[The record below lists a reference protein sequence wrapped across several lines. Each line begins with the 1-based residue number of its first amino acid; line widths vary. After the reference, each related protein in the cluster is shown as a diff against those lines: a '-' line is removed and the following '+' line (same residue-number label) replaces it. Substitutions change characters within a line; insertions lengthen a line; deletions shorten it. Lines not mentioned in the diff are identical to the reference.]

1 MNKKQSNKKNSPKI
15 VVTGDVTIDWLEVS
29 IPPITTHKNEK
40 NILNWQIIKGTK
52 QYAKL
57 GGSFLLA
64 EFVKA
69 ASELDALSPKLIDIE
84 KIPPHE
90 IIHSQVKLGKF
101 PLSKENSKET
111 VYRVSTFKGYSGPE
125 NNEPSFLK
133 VDKDDPGAQILILDD
148 AGNGFRDAPEEFWPL
163 VLTKGKPDFIVY
175 KMSNPLTEG
184 KLWEK
189 VSREFADKLILIITA
204 DDLRRSGAKISR
216 KVSWESTAK
225 DYIWQMAC
233 NPNLLSLNICSNL
246 IVRFGVDGAIIYRRR
261 EGDVEADLFY
271 DPEIGEDNF
280 SEYYPGKML
289 GIGAPFTAA
298 VATSLLKKGSNQLQE
313 GVRNG
318 LLASR
323 KLWKLGFGK
332 DYNNLEY
339 QYDEVFN
346 TKPEKNSIINVQI
359 PISFNADSADP
370 YYWCILDDITDI
382 GLEKAAF
389 NYVIYGKDSSLNRV
403 PLGQFRYLKTYSRA
417 EIESLSNIKNLIQE
431 YLSSPDITRPLSIAV
446 FGPPGAG
453 KSFAVTEVA
462 KSVAPEKLAKDP
474 LEFNLSQFN
483 STQELLNSF
492 HRIRDIALKG
502 KMPIVFFDEF
512 DCDFEGKLGWLKYFL
527 YPMND
532 GLFRQGEAVHPIGK
546 SIFVFAGGTCKTFAE
561 FSREENKTQENES
574 GSVTSDRQ
582 RFIDAKGPDFVSRLR
597 GYINIK
603 GPDPMYKN
611 DKHYIIRR
619 AIIIRFLL
627 QKNAKHIF
635 DSNKKCHIDAG
646 VLRALLKVPQ
656 YKHGVR
662 SIQAIMEMSMIAG
675 RKSYEQAAL
684 PSLEQLKLNVD
695 TETFSRLVTRDVL
708 LGGFR
713 EELAK
718 AIHEKY
724 LNNNKDNKEK
734 TKAMVPWVELPEEYK
749 ETNRR
754 QADDIPGKLKVIGC
768 DFTPVPSGEKPTLIK
783 FKKEEIETMAKMEH
797 EQWVKQ
803 KFLQG
808 WTYGEKKN
816 NNKKT
821 HPDLIEW
828 DRLSSIAKKK
838 DEHAVQAI
846 PELLAS
852 KGFEIYRLK

>member
-1 MNKKQSNKKNSPKI
+1 MSTKQSHKKNSPKI

-29 IPPITTHKNEK
+29 VSPITTPENGK
-40 NILNWQIIKGTK
+40 NILNWKTVKGTT

-57 GGSFLLA
+57 GGSCLLA
-64 EFVKA
+64 EFVRA
-69 ASELDALSPKLIDIE
+69 ATETEVLSPNLIDIE
-84 KIPPHE
+84 KLSPHE
-90 IIHSQVKLGKF
+90 IIHSQVKLEKF
-101 PLSKENSKET
+101 PLSKDNSKEK

-125 NNEPSFLK
+125 DNEPSFLQ
-133 VDKDDPGAQILILDD
+133 VENDDPGAQILILDD
-148 AGNGFRDAPEEFWPL
+148 AGNGFRNAPQEFWPL
-163 VLTKGKPDFIVY
+163 VLTKGNPDHIIY

-189 VSREFADKLILIITA
+189 VSRECADKLILIITA
-204 DDLRRSGAKISR
+204 DDLRRFGAKISR

-225 DYIWQMAC
+225 DFIWQMAC
-233 NPNLLSLNICSNL
+233 NPKLLSLNICNSL
-246 IVRFGVDGAIIYRRR
+246 IVRFGVDGAIVYRRR
-261 EGDVEADLFY
+261 EGEVDAHLFY
-271 DPEIGEDNF
+271 DPKIGEDNF
-280 SEYYPGKML
+280 SDYYPGNML
-289 GIGAPFTAA
+289 GIGAPFTASIA
-298 VATSLLKKGSNQLQE
+298 SALLKKGTSQLQE

-323 KLWKLGFGK
+323 KLWKGGFGH
-332 DYNNLEY
+332 DYKKPEY
-339 QYDEVFN
+339 QFSEVFN
-346 TKPEKNSIINVQI
+346 IGKEKDSIIDVKI
-359 PISFNADSADP
+359 PISFNADAADP
-370 YYWCILDDITDI
+370 DYWCILDDITDI

-389 NYVIYGKDSSLNRV
+389 NFVVYGEDSSLNRV
-403 PLGQFRYLKTYSRA
+403 PLGQFRHLKTFSRA
-417 EIESLSNIKNLIQE
+417 EIESLCNIKNLIQE

-446 FGPPGAG
+446 FGPPGSG

-462 KSVAPEKLAKDP
+462 KSVAPEKLAKEP

-483 STQELLNSF
+483 SIQELLSSF

-502 KMPIVFFDEF
+502 KTPIVFFDEF

-532 GLFRQGEAVHPIGK
+532 GLFRQGETVHPIGK
-546 SIFVFAGGTCKTFAE
+546 AIFVFAGGTCKTFAE

-574 GSVTSDRQ
+574 DSFTADRQ

-603 GPDPMYKN
+603 GPDPLHEK

-627 QKNAKHIF
+627 RKNAKHIF
-635 DSNKKCHIDAG
+635 DSNKKCHIDTG
-646 VLRALLKVPQ
+646 VLRALLKVPE

-662 SIQAIMEMSMIAG
+662 SIQAIIEMSMTAG

-684 PSLEQLKLNVD
+684 PSVEQLKLHVD
-695 TETFSRLVTRDVL
+695 TDIFSRLVSRDVM
-708 LGGFR
+708 LGGAR
-713 EELAK
+713 EELARV
-718 AIHEKY
+718 IHEKY
-724 LNNNKDNKEK
+724 LNNNKDTKEK
-734 TKAMVPWVELPEEYK
+734 TNAMVPWVELPEEYK

-754 QADDIPGKLKVIGC
+754 QADDIPAKLKAIGC
-768 DFTPVPSGEKPTLIK
+768 DFTPVSSEKKPKPIK
-783 FKKEEIETMAKMEH
+783 FRKEEIETMAKMEH
-797 EQWVKQ
+797 ERWVKQ

-808 WTYGEKKN
+808 WSYGEKKN
-816 NNKKT
+816 DDKKT
-821 HPDLIEW
+821 HPDLVEW

-852 KGFEIYRLK
+852 KGFEIYRLR